1 MTCLRLCRRM
11 SPPSMHS
18 MTVRFALAAIA
29 AVSLAVPTSASA
41 QLLGG
46 VVFDPTNF
54 ARNVLHY
61 TRRLEQIDMQ
71 RQQLEQQITSLKKL
85 PNPPWRDIS
94 QTMGRLNAVM
104 ADGRALAYQ
113 LANLDEQFRRTFP
126 VDRAFQDWPTE
137 RRTQAA
143 RTVATMGAA
152 LANARAQAQVFG
164 DGVGR
169 LNQMKAQV
177 GTVQGH
183 EGALELQNAA
193 TVFGAEELVLLRQAL
208 MAQTSMQAVYY
219 ADRVNTEARQAA
231 TIDARLSALTAP
243 ARRSAPVSMRV
254 KP

>member
-1 MTCLRLCRRM
+1 MTYLRPCPPT
-11 SPPSMHS
+11 SPPSRRN
-18 MTVRFALAAIA
+18 VVAALRFAAAVALSIALAAPA
-29 AVSLAVPTSASA
+29 RA

-71 RQQLEQQITSLKKL
+71 RVQLEQQLTALKKL
-85 PNPPWRDIS
+85 SNPPWRDIS

-104 ADGRALAYQ
+104 ADGRAMAYQ

-126 VDRAFQDWPTE
+126 VDRAFQDWPAE
-137 RRTQAA
+137 RKAQAA

-164 DGVGR
+164 DGIGR

-177 GTVQGH
+177 GTIQGH

-231 TIDARLSALTAP
+231 TVDARLAALTAP